1 MVIIEDT
8 RNQIGKHD
16 ILNEQLSQL
25 GHQVIRSKLFVGD
38 YTKAKDQSVCID
50 TKKDIQELW
59 GNICGK
65 QHERF
70 RNECIRAKQAEIS
83 LIILIEEQTPIQR
96 WKKPTK
102 GKYKAES
109 GNSGE
114 ILYKAMTTMHQKYGV
129 QFRQCNKSETA
140 KIIIELLGE

>member
-1 MVIIEDT
+1 MIIVEDT
-8 RNQIGKHD
+8 RNQVGKHD
-16 ILNEQLSQL
+16 ILNKQLQDM
-25 GHQVIRSKLFVGD
+25 GHQVIRNKLYVGD
-38 YTKAKDQSVCID
+38 YAKLMDQTVCID
-50 TKKDIQELW
+50 TKKDIQELY

-70 RNECIRAKQAEIS
+70 RNECIRALEAKIS

-102 GKYKAES
+102 GKFKAHN
-109 GNSGE
+109 GNDGE

-129 QFRQCNKSETA
+129 QFRQCSKTQTA
-140 KIIIELLGE
+140 QVIIDLLKE